1 MMNDLFLRACRKET
15 VERTPVWYMRQA
27 GRYQPEYRKIRE
39 KYSLLE
45 ICERPDVCAQVTT
58 LPITQLGV
66 DAAILFSD
74 IMVPVGAMGLDF
86 DLKKDVGPMIDR
98 PITSLADVN
107 ALHPIDPLHDLPYVF
122 ETIGQLKETLSVP
135 LIGFS
140 GAPFTLASY
149 MIEGKPSRQYL
160 KTKAMMYGEPA
171 IWFALMDK
179 LADMIVTYLEAQVK
193 AGASALQIFD
203 SWVGS
208 LSPFDYEQYVLPVMQ
223 KIFERVNQLGVPTIY
238 FGVGTGSLLSL
249 FQKTGASVIGIDW
262 RLDLATASQVLGK
275 EQVLQGNLDPAVLLA
290 PFEEI
295 EIRASRIIEQGKE
308 IAGHVFNLGHGV
320 FPEVNVATLAK
331 LTEYIHRNSER

>member
-1 MMNDLFLRACRKET
+1 MMNDLFLRACRKES

-86 DLKKDVGPMIDR
+86 DLKKDVGPMIEH

-179 LADMIVTYLEAQVK
+179 LADMIVTYLAAQVK

-208 LSPFDYEQYVLPVMQ
+208 LSPFDYEKYVLPVMQ

-238 FGVGTGSLLSL
+238 FGVGTGSLLSR

-275 EQVLQGNLDPAVLLA
+275 EQVWQGNRDPAVLLA

-295 EIRASRIIEQGKE
+295 ELRASRIIEQGKQ

-320 FPEVNVATLAK
+320 FPEVSVATLAK
-331 LTEYIHRNSER
+331 LTEFIHRNSER